1 MDTTVNHFTPLAL
14 RVRGNKN
21 LLKQKCKKINKIIY
35 NLWDNSSGNVYSMLA
50 EMTNLIKIKAQ
61 IKNLIGLIRDCEI
74 RLIRMNRR
82 CCE

>member
-1 MDTTVNHFTPLAL
+1 MLLQSQYLVSLTYN
-14 RVRGNKN
+14 NKN

-61 IKNLIGLIRDCEI
+61 IKNLIGLIGDQANKDE
-74 RLIRMNRR
+74 
-82 CCE
+82 